1 MTEENNNKKIIIAM
15 NGNDKNGKNDFI
27 NLTAKRYVVR
37 HRNFYDILSKN
48 ITWYDDKES
57 ILYLQFLKEYKELT
71 NKYFNLEAN
80 FLYYNI
86 NNFLNKS
93 SSDVLFLHAIS
104 KEVIDIL
111 RNDYDVI
118 TIHIHKKDGTESLNG
133 YDYVLEY
140 PDDNFEDFVNQLL
153 DKLFIDEEEG
163 VAE

>member
-1 MTEENNNKKIIIAM
+1 MIENNNKKIIIAM
-15 NGNDKNGKNDFI
+15 NGNDKNGKNNFI
-27 NLTAKRYVVR
+27 NLAAERYIVR

-48 ITWYDDKES
+48 ITWCDDKES
-57 ILYLQFLKEYKELT
+57 ILYMQFLKEFKELT

-93 SSDVLFLHAIS
+93 NSDILFLHAIS

-111 RNDYDVI
+111 RNDYEIV
-118 TIHIHKKDGTESLNG
+118 TIHIHKKDGIESLDG

-140 PDDNFEDFVNQLL
+140 PNNNFDDSVNQLL
-153 DKLFIDEEEG
+153 DKLFANDEEG
-163 VAE
+163 TTK